1 MRYAVLNAKDS
12 SDTPIEFEDGC
23 RNDVTLLRRAATDVR
38 RANKAKTKAENHVSH
53 SDKCEQSG

>member
-38 RANKAKTKAENHVSH
+38 RANKAKTKAENHVS
-53 SDKCEQSG
+53 QSG